1 VTDRTQSETYTHGYS
16 EEFRQFHGSRTAAI
30 DANFFTPH
38 LRPGMRII
46 DCGSGP
52 GSITVDLARIV
63 APGEVIG
70 IDIADVQLDAART
83 LAAERGV
90 TNVRFER
97 GDIYELPFPDNRF
110 DAAFANHVI
119 EHLSDPVRALKE
131 VRRVLKPGSVFGMCN
146 DDWSGL
152 LFDPVTPLRTAAI
165 ELLLRVADHNGA
177 GLRNGRHNRRFLHE
191 AGFVRTEGYG
201 RVSCAGTT
209 DLTRS
214 TAIIAAAQLLDPT
227 FVATAVSNG
236 WADLATLEAMVAD
249 FRAWG
254 EDPDAYFANQTPAA
268 IGWVP
273 DEK

>member
-1 VTDRTQSETYTHGYS
+1 MTARTQSETYTHGYS

-30 DANFFTPH
+30 DADFFVPH
-38 LRPGMRII
+38 LRRGMRII

-63 APGEVIG
+63 VPGEVIG
-70 IDIADVQLDAART
+70 IDIANVQLDAARK
-83 LAAERGV
+83 LAVERGV

-97 GDIYELPFPDNRF
+97 GDVYELPFPDNSF

-119 EHLSDPVRALKE
+119 EHLSDPVRALRE
-131 VRRVLKPGSVFGMCN
+131 VRRVLKPGAVLGMCN

-152 LFDPVTPLRTAAI
+152 LLEPTSPLLMAAV
-165 ELLLRVADHNGA
+165 ELLLRVAKHNGA
-177 GLRNGRHNRRFLHE
+177 DLSRGRRNRRLLRE

-201 RVSCAGTT
+201 RVSCTGTSEAT
-209 DLTRS
+209 PRVARL
-214 TAIIAAAQLLDPT
+214 AAAQLLDPT
-227 FVATAVSNG
+227 FVTTAVSNG

-249 FRAWG
+249 FRTWG
-254 EDPDAYFANQTPAA
+254 EDPDAYFANQTPTA